1 MTAIARFASV
11 ASTLGLITAAALI
24 APMPAQAFN
33 PGPVTNVTA
42 ISGSGTLTV
51 SWTAANP
58 GTSYSGTPYTITSY
72 TVRATSAGLSGTLAS
87 CTSQVTTCTLTG
99 LENGRQYFIQVTA
112 RNSAFGES
120 NVWNAGPF
128 TPCCSVP
135 TAPTAVSALA
145 GSETATVSW
154 GAPTNASSTG
164 SGPITYLVTSE
175 PAGTQCTTA
184 DRTCGFTGLVN
195 GVSYTFTVV
204 ARTQFGASPPARSA
218 PVTPVG
224 LPGAPSNVQGYI
236 GSRGSV
242 NVSWIGPALTGGTPV
257 LEYVA
262 TASPGGA
269 ACTSPGGLGCTIT
282 GLSNGTSYTFT
293 VVARNAVGSG
303 PVSEPSPVARV
314 LAGPG
319 VPRSIAVRT
328 GRGVATVTWKPPA
341 SSGGLKV
348 ARYEVVASP
357 SGKKCSTKALRCS
370 FSGLTD
376 NTVYVFSVRAFNA
389 KGPGVP
395 SQSKAVRTDPTPPK
409 PEVAVG

>member
-1 MTAIARFASV
+1 MRAPARHLARLAAVLTVIAS
-11 ASTLGLITAAALI
+11 ALVVP
-24 APMPAQAFN
+24 APAQAFN

-42 ISGSGTLTV
+42 TSGSGTLTV

-58 GTSYSGTPYTITSY
+58 GTSYSGTPYTIVSY
-72 TVRATSAGLSGTLAS
+72 TVRATSPGVTGTVAT
-87 CTSQVTTCTLTG
+87 CTAQITTCTLTG
-99 LENGRQYFIQVTA
+99 LENGRQYYLQVTA
-112 RNSAFGES
+112 RNSAYGES
-120 NVWNAGPF
+120 NVWGVGPF
-128 TPCCSVP
+128 VPCCSLP
-135 TAPTAVSALA
+135 TAPTAVSATA
-145 GSETATVSW
+145 GSETANVTW
-154 GAPTNASSTG
+154 GPPGNASSTG
-164 SGPITYLVTSE
+164 SGPITYSVTSE
-175 PAGTQCTTA
+175 PAGAQCTTT

-195 GVSYTFTVV
+195 GVSYTFIVV
-204 ARTQFGASPPARSA
+204 ARTQFGASPPARSV

-224 LPGAPSNVQGYI
+224 LPGAPSGVQGFI

-242 NVSWIGPALTGGTPV
+242 NVSWIGPASTGGTPV
-257 LEYVA
+257 IEYVA

-269 ACTSPGGLGCTIT
+269 ACTSPGGLSCTIT
-282 GLSNGTSYTFT
+282 GLSNGTSYTFS
-293 VVARNAVGSG
+293 VVARNAVGTG
-303 PVSEPSPVARV
+303 PASEPSPVAKV

-319 VPRSIAVRT
+319 APKGISARA

-341 SSGGLKV
+341 STGGLRIS
-348 ARYEVVASP
+348 RYEVVASP

-376 NTVYVFSVRAFNA
+376 DTVYVFSVRAFNA